1 MKEVKEEKSVLKQ
14 VLQTPSFGYTD
25 NFPKRDMWREIA
37 KLYNGEFKIK
47 FNSGNEL
54 EIHQITIPYKKWT
67 IHISVSDTRP
77 MKFQM
82 DFNSRLDFDLT
93 LSWED
98 LVERI
103 LKKLGQSDIE
113 IDSKDFDKRYLIKS
127 SQADLVKR
135 LLTKEIQNAFLEN
148 NIYSVAYKTNS
159 ENQNAE
165 WLSVIQRKAGN
176 KDFIIGLINLHMRI
190 IDRLNDLKIIG

>member
-1 MKEVKEEKSVLKQ
+1 MKEEKESLLEQ

-82 DFNSRLDFDLT
+82 DFKSRLDFDMI

-98 LVERI
+98 FIERI
-103 LKKLGQSDIE
+103 LKKFGEPEIE
-113 IDSKDFDKRYLIKS
+113 VDSYDFDKRYLIKS
-127 SQADLVKR
+127 SHADLVKR
-135 LLTKEIQNAFLEN
+135 LLTKEIQKAFLEN
-148 NIYSVAYKTNS
+148 NIYSVAYKTNAEANKS
-159 ENQNAE
+159 E

-176 KDFIIGLINLHMRI
+176 KDFVMGLIKLHMHI

>member
-1 MKEVKEEKSVLKQ
+1 MKEEKEEESLLRQ

-37 KLYNGEFKIK
+37 KLYHGEFKIK

-82 DFNSRLDFDLT
+82 DFNSKLDFDLT

-98 LVERI
+98 FIERI
-103 LKKLGQSDIE
+103 LKKLGQSEIE

-127 SQADLVKR
+127 SQPDLLKR
-135 LLTKEIQNAFLEN
+135 LLTKEIQKAFLEN
-148 NIYSVAYKTNS
+148 NIYSAAYKTNTES
-159 ENQNAE
+159 QKAE
-165 WLSVIQRKAGN
+165 WLSVIQRKAGD
-176 KDFIIGLINLHMRI
+176 KDFVIGLINLHIRI

>member
-1 MKEVKEEKSVLKQ
+1 MKEEKEEESLLKQ

-25 NFPKRDMWREIA
+25 NFPKRDMWKELA
-37 KLYNGEFKIK
+37 KFYNGEFKIK
-47 FNSGNEL
+47 FNSGCEL

-82 DFNSRLDFDLT
+82 DFKSRLDFDLL

-98 LVERI
+98 FIERI
-103 LKKLGQSDIE
+103 LKKFGEPEIE
-113 IDSKDFDKRYLIKS
+113 VDSYDFDKRYLIKS
-127 SQADLVKR
+127 SQPDLLKR
-135 LLTKEIQNAFLEN
+135 LLTKEIQEAFLEN

-159 ENQNAE
+159 ESNKAE

-176 KDFIIGLINLHMRI
+176 KDFIMGLIDLHMLV
-190 IDRLNDLKIIG
+190 IDRLEELKIIS